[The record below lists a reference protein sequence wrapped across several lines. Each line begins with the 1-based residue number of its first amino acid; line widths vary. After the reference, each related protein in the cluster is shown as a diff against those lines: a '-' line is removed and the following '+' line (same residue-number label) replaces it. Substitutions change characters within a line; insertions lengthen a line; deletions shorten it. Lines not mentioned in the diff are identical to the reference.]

1 MKRGDLIFVVLLL
14 GCSPHFE
21 SGKTQCSDKGEC
33 PSGFICLNNGAS
45 NLCYDSNTPPFTG
58 GAGGRA
64 GTGGVVATTTG
75 GQGGGMGGSSTS
87 SGGTAGRDAGPAPT
101 GGLMATG
108 GSIATGGSSGGTAGR
123 DAGPAPTGGSSGGT
137 AGRDAGP
144 APTGGSIGSGGVVTT
159 GGSSGGTA
167 GRDAGPAPTG
177 GSIGSGGVV
186 TTGGSSGGTGG
197 SCTDPSYPIHCDSL
211 GPVPAGCWGPGT
223 VCSTI
228 ANCGTSTTP
237 DYVACGIAGYHP
249 DCSGTTCVPNTGG
262 SGGAGGTGGSG
273 GAGGG
278 GGSTG
283 TCPPPEAGGTC
294 NVFPACGCPAGQVC
308 YPNTKATGLK
318 CFPSGGLA
326 DGTDC
331 STGDLC
337 ASGFGCFG
345 SICKRYC
352 QLDSDCPAV
361 DGTQSCN
368 QTYWD
373 SVNTIAGVSICSRV
387 CDPVNPQSPRS
398 PLLACPVGFG
408 CSSMDIY
415 PGASDCELQ
424 LGFGIAGS
432 VCSTD
437 ADCIPGY
444 YCSGGGSCI
453 KYCFTS
459 VDCPVGLTCHTFST
473 PEYAGTKSVG
483 YCN

>member
-33 PSGFICLNNGAS
+33 PSGFICLNN
-45 NLCYDSNTPPFTG
+45 NLCYDSNTLWD
-58 GAGGRA
+58 AGGL
-64 GTGGVVATTTG
+64 GVTGGVVATTTG
-75 GQGGGMGGSSTS
+75 GQGGGMGGSST
-87 SGGTAGRDAGPAPT
+87 
-101 GGLMATG
+101 
-108 GSIATGGSSGGTAGR
+108 
-123 DAGPAPTGGSSGGT
+123 SSGGT

-197 SCTDPSYPIHCDSL
+197 SCTNPSYPVHCDSV
-211 GPVPAGCWGPGT
+211 GTVPAGCWGPGT

-228 ANCGTSTTP
+228 TNCGTSTTP

-262 SGGAGGTGGSG
+262 AGGTGGSG
-273 GAGGG
+273 GAGGS

-283 TCPPPEAGGTC
+283 TCPTPEAGGTC

-308 YPNTKATGLK
+308 YPNTQATGLK

-337 ASGFGCFG
+337 VSGFGCFG

-373 SVNTIAGVSICSRV
+373 SVNTIAGVSVCSRV
-387 CDPVNPQSPRS
+387 CDPVNPQTPRS

-408 CSSMDIY
+408 CTSMDIY
-415 PGASDCELQ
+415 PGASDCESQ
-424 LGFGIAGS
+424 LGSGIAGS

-444 YCSGGGSCI
+444 YCSGGGTCI

-459 VDCPVGLTCHTFST
+459 ADCPVGLTCHTFST

>member
-123 DAGPAPTGGSSGGT
+123 DAGPAP
-137 AGRDAGP
+137 
-144 APTGGSIGSGGVVTT
+144 T

-318 CFPSGGLA
+318 CFPSGGLV

-361 DGTQSCN
+361 DGAQSCN